1 VDEDTDRR
9 FRLLAAGGAVAVV
22 AAIFMLRS
30 NVDALTAAA
39 PAAAAPTPGIS
50 LPGGEVRGAA
60 SSAVPAPGD
69 IETIATVYECSVDGH
84 RMFSDQRCG
93 RGARARDIH
102 APNRMD
108 PTDTSILDEPVS
120 AAAQFAQP
128 PAYQVRV
135 PHDDTAECAAIEQE
149 KASINAHMRE
159 GYSAAEGER
168 LRERLRRLDDRY
180 YELRCRHFH

>member
-1 VDEDTDRR
+1 
-9 FRLLAAGGAVAVV
+9 LAAGGAAAVV
-22 AAIFMLRS
+22 AAIFMLRE
-30 NVDALTAAA
+30 NVNPLTAAA
-39 PAAAAPTPGIS
+39 PAAAAATAGTS
-50 LPGGEVRGAA
+50 LPGGDVRGAA
-60 SSAVPAPGD
+60 YSAVPAPGN

-108 PTDTSILDEPVS
+108 AMDTGTLDEPVS
-120 AAAQFAQP
+120 ATTQFAQP
-128 PAYQVRV
+128 PAFQVRA
-135 PHDDTAECAAIEQE
+135 PEDNTAECTAIEQE
-149 KASINAHMRE
+149 KDSINAHMRE
-159 GYSAAEGER
+159 GYSAAEGEH